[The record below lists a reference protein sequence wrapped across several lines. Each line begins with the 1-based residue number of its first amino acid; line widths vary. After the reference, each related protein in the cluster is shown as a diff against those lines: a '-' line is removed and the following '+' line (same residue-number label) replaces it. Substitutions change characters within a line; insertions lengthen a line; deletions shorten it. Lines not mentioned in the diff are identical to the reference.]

1 MHHDK
6 FEKVSTTI
14 IMDTEEVN
22 ETFLAKKNSKSL
34 DKIFNLQCAT
44 CCLNEKVNETFLAI
58 NHEMT

>member
-22 ETFLAKKNSKSL
+22 ETFLAKKIAKVSINSS
-34 DKIFNLQCAT
+34 FN
-44 CCLNEKVNETFLAI
+44 KFI
-58 NHEMT
+58 YG